1 MVRTHSAQ
9 SRPSKKHAFRAQF
22 VAEEAEVVLEKSGRT
37 MFPSGPASLT
47 LRLQM
52 LLAAVTV
59 GVDWCV
65 RLWRH
70 RGPYSATPRYGSSNA
85 VCKS

>member
-1 MVRTHSAQ
+1 MTVSQ
-9 SRPSKKHAFRAQF
+9 KHAVRAQF
-22 VAEEAEVVLEKSGRT
+22 VAEGTEVALERNGRT
-37 MFPSGPASLT
+37 ISQSGLASHT

-65 RLWRH
+65 RLWHH
-70 RGPYSATPRYGSSNA
+70 RGPYSAAPRYGSS
-85 VCKS
+85 KQ